1 MSLNSTQSAERI
13 HIGFFGCRNVGKSS
27 IVNKITNQEM
37 SIVSKIK
44 GTTTDPVKKSME
56 ILPLGPV
63 LIIDTPGIDDEGTLG
78 EERIK
83 RTKKVLKTC
92 DIAVLITEANRPFNS
107 FENELIDTFNENK
120 TNYIVVKNKCDLVP
134 NHGKEDGVIFA
145 SAKYNTGIEE
155 IKEAI
160 AKFTKQEER
169 FFVKDLVKKGDLVL
183 LVTPIDGS
191 APKGRIIL
199 PQQQA
204 IRDILDAEGTIL
216 VTKETTLK
224 DTLNSLGRKPDLVI
238 TDSQVFKVVSEIVP
252 DDIPLTS
259 FSILMSRYKGFLDEA
274 IKGAEEIDKIED
286 GDSILISEG
295 CTHHRQCEDIGTVKI
310 PNLLKKY
317 TGKTIH
323 FEWTNGGN
331 FPDDLKKFKLVIHCG
346 GCMLNDLEMKRRM
359 EIAKENNVP
368 FTNYGITISYLNGI
382 LDRTIKPLKKD
393 NL

>member
-169 FFVKDLVKKGDLVL
+169 FFVKDLVKIGDLVV
-183 LVTPIDGS
+183 LVVPIDSS

-204 IRDILDAEGTIL
+204 LRDILDAGGTAI
-216 VTKETTLK
+216 VTKETTLES
-224 DTLNSLGRKPDLVI
+224 TLNIVERKPDIVI

-310 PNLLKKY
+310 PNLLKKH

-331 FPDDLKKFKLVIHCG
+331 FPDDLSKYKLVIHCG
-346 GCMLNDLEMKRRM
+346 GCMLNELEMKRRM
-359 EIAKENNVP
+359 EIAIDNKVP
-368 FTNYGITISYLNGI
+368 FTNYGIAISYMNGI
-382 LDRTIKPLKKD
+382 LDRTIKPLKR
-393 NL
+393 

>member
-107 FENELIDTFNENK
+107 FENELVDTFNENK

-169 FFVKDLVKKGDLVL
+169 FFVKDLVKIGDLVV
-183 LVTPIDGS
+183 LVVPIDSS

-204 IRDILDAEGTIL
+204 LRDILDAGGTAI
-216 VTKETTLK
+216 VTKETTLES
-224 DTLNSLGRKPDLVI
+224 TLNIVERKPDLVI

-274 IKGAEEIDKIED
+274 IKGAKEIDKIED
-286 GDSILISEG
+286 GDTILISEG

-331 FPDDLKKFKLVIHCG
+331 FPDDLSKYKLVIHCG
-346 GCMLNDLEMKRRM
+346 GCMLNELEMKRRM
-359 EIAKENNVP
+359 EIAIDNKVP
-368 FTNYGITISYLNGI
+368 FTNYGIAISYMNGI
-382 LDRTIKPLKKD
+382 LDRTIKPLKR
-393 NL
+393 

>member
-107 FENELIDTFNENK
+107 FEDELIDTFNENK

-204 IRDILDAEGTIL
+204 LRDILDAGGTAI
-216 VTKETTLK
+216 VTKETALES
-224 DTLNSLGRKPDLVI
+224 TLNIVERKPDLVI

-252 DDIPLTS
+252 EDIPLTS

-274 IKGAEEIDKIED
+274 IKGAETIEKLED

-310 PNLLKKY
+310 PNLLKKH

-331 FPDDLKKFKLVIHCG
+331 FPDDLSKYKLVIHCG
-346 GCMLNDLEMKRRM
+346 GCMLNELEMKRRM
-359 EIAKENNVP
+359 EIAIDNKVP
-368 FTNYGITISYLNGI
+368 FTNYGIAISYMNGI
-382 LDRTIKPLKKD
+382 LDRTIKPLKR
-393 NL
+393 

>member
-1 MSLNSTQSAERI
+1 
-13 HIGFFGCRNVGKSS
+13 
-27 IVNKITNQEM
+27 M

-169 FFVKDLVKKGDLVL
+169 FFVKDLVKIGDLVV
-183 LVTPIDGS
+183 LVVPIDSS

-204 IRDILDAEGTIL
+204 LRDILDAGGTAI
-216 VTKETTLK
+216 VTKETTLES
-224 DTLNSLGRKPDLVI
+224 TLNIVERKPDLVI

-252 DDIPLTS
+252 EDIPLTS

-274 IKGAEEIDKIED
+274 IKGAKTIEKIED

-331 FPDDLKKFKLVIHCG
+331 FPEDLSKYKLVIHCG
-346 GCMLNDLEMKRRM
+346 GCMLNELEMKRRM
-359 EIAKENNVP
+359 EIAGENKVP
-368 FTNYGITISYLNGI
+368 FTNYGIAISYMNKI
-382 LDRTIKPLKKD
+382 LDRTIKPLKR
-393 NL
+393 

>member
-169 FFVKDLVKKGDLVL
+169 FFVKDLVKIGDLVV
-183 LVTPIDGS
+183 LVVPIDSS

-204 IRDILDAEGTIL
+204 LRDILDAGGTAI
-216 VTKETTLK
+216 VTKETALES
-224 DTLNSLGRKPDLVI
+224 TLNMVERKPDLVI

-310 PNLLKKY
+310 PNLLKKH

-331 FPDDLKKFKLVIHCG
+331 FPDDLSKYKLVIHCG
-346 GCMLNDLEMKRRM
+346 GCMLNELEMKRRM
-359 EIAKENNVP
+359 EIAIDNKVP
-368 FTNYGITISYLNGI
+368 FTNYGIAISYMNGI
-382 LDRTIKPLKKD
+382 LDRTIKPLKR
-393 NL
+393 

>member
-169 FFVKDLVKKGDLVL
+169 FFVKDLVKIGDLVV
-183 LVTPIDGS
+183 LVVPIDSS

-204 IRDILDAEGTIL
+204 LRDILDAGGTAI
-216 VTKETTLK
+216 VTKETALES
-224 DTLNSLGRKPDLVI
+224 TLNMVERKPDLVI

-274 IKGAEEIDKIED
+274 IKGAKEIDKIED
-286 GDSILISEG
+286 GDTILISEG

-310 PNLLKKY
+310 PNLLKKN

-331 FPDDLKKFKLVIHCG
+331 FPDDLSKYKLVIHCG
-346 GCMLNDLEMKRRM
+346 GCMLNELEMKRRM
-359 EIAKENNVP
+359 EIAIDNKVP
-368 FTNYGITISYLNGI
+368 FTNYGIAISYMNGI
-382 LDRTIKPLKKD
+382 LDRTIKPLKR
-393 NL
+393 

>member
-169 FFVKDLVKKGDLVL
+169 FFVKDLVKIGDLVV
-183 LVTPIDGS
+183 LVVPIDSS

-204 IRDILDAEGTIL
+204 LRDILDAGGTAI
-216 VTKETTLK
+216 VTKETTLES
-224 DTLNSLGRKPDLVI
+224 TLNIVERKPDLVI

-252 DDIPLTS
+252 EDIPLTS

-274 IKGAEEIDKIED
+274 IKGAEEIDKIEH
-286 GDSILISEG
+286 GDSTLISEG
-295 CTHHRQCEDIGTVKI
+295 CTHHRQCEVIGTVKI
-310 PNLLKKY
+310 PNVLRKH
-317 TGKTIH
+317 TGNTIH
-323 FEWTNGGN
+323 IEWTNGGN
-331 FPDDLKKFKLVIHCG
+331 FPDDLSKYKLVIHCG
-346 GCMLNDLEMKRRM
+346 GCMLNELEMKRRM
-359 EIAKENNVP
+359 EIAIDNKVP
-368 FTNYGITISYLNGI
+368 FTNYGIAISYMNGI
-382 LDRTIKPLKKD
+382 LDRTIKPLKR
-393 NL
+393 

>member
-169 FFVKDLVKKGDLVL
+169 FFVKDLVKIGDLVV
-183 LVTPIDGS
+183 LVVPIDSS

-204 IRDILDAEGTIL
+204 LRDILDAGGTAI
-216 VTKETTLK
+216 VTKETTLES
-224 DTLNSLGRKPDLVI
+224 TLNIVERKPDLVI

-252 DDIPLTS
+252 EDIPLTS

-274 IKGAEEIDKIED
+274 IKGAKEIDKIED

-331 FPDDLKKFKLVIHCG
+331 FPDDLSKYKLVIHCG
-346 GCMLNDLEMKRRM
+346 GCMLNELEMKRRM
-359 EIAKENNVP
+359 EIAIDNKVP
-368 FTNYGITISYLNGI
+368 FTNYGIAISYMNGI
-382 LDRTIKPLKKD
+382 LDRTIKPLKR
-393 NL
+393 

>member
-169 FFVKDLVKKGDLVL
+169 FFVKDLVKIGDLVV
-183 LVTPIDGS
+183 LVVPIDSS

-204 IRDILDAEGTIL
+204 LRDILDAGGTAI
-216 VTKETTLK
+216 VTKETALES
-224 DTLNSLGRKPDLVI
+224 TLNIVERKPDLVI

-310 PNLLKKY
+310 PNLLKKH

-331 FPDDLKKFKLVIHCG
+331 FPDDLSKYKLVIHCG
-346 GCMLNDLEMKRRM
+346 GCMLNELEMKRRM
-359 EIAKENNVP
+359 EIAIDNKVP
-368 FTNYGITISYLNGI
+368 FTNYGIAISYMNGI
-382 LDRTIKPLKKD
+382 LDRTIKLLKR
-393 NL
+393 